1 MDTNSR
7 QKEGAMAS
15 VAAMRVCDH
24 KHSGGE
30 QPCEGMRPVDLVHLS
45 RFTLGDTK
53 LEHEVLE
60 LFRVQAG
67 IYMERLK
74 RAADP
79 AGWREAAHTIKGSA
93 RGIGAW
99 SVAEAA
105 AAAEALEG
113 PAGEPATHALATL
126 DGAVREAIDFIEPL
140 LADH

>member
-1 MDTNSR
+1 
-7 QKEGAMAS
+7 MAS
-15 VAAMRVCDH
+15 VAAMRVSDR
-24 KHSGGE
+24 KDLGDE
-30 QPCEGMRPVDLVHLS
+30 QPCEGPRPVDLVHLS

-67 IYMERLK
+67 IYLERLK
-74 RAADP
+74 TAADP
-79 AGWREAAHTIKGSA
+79 TGWREAAHTIKGSA

-113 PAGEPATHALATL
+113 PAGKRASSALAAL